1 MYFFREG
8 DILFHEGTRPVRQI
22 IMDCWHK
29 TFGNVTFQD
38 DVQITR
44 NKRHFEDLLETE
56 ATKLPEKSR
65 PSFYAIA
72 FNIATEKILSK
83 FQVTVLSLQYLIM

>member
-1 MYFFREG
+1 MCFFREG

-22 IMDCWHK
+22 IMDCWQK
-29 TFGNVTFQD
+29 TFGNVSFQD
-38 DVQITR
+38 DVQIYR
-44 NKRHFEDLLETE
+44 NKRHFEDLLEAE

-72 FNIATEKILSK
+72 FNVATEKILSK
-83 FQVTVLSLQYLIM
+83 FQVTSLSLPY